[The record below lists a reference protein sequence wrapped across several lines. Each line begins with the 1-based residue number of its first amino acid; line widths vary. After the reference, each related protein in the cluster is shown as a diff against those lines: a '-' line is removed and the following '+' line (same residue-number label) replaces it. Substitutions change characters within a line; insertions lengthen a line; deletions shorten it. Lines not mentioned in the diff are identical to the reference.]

1 MSGKSLLSLNEKTA
15 KQFFI
20 KPENYCN
27 IDLPPYYNFTN
38 VLSQAEVK
46 LNQSNLESYFLPN
59 IKLKEM
65 DSLNYKIFTNKDG
78 NFAWRPLEIIHPF
91 LYVNLVNKITETQ
104 AWNEIKTRF
113 KAFKKDKHIKCCSD
127 IKINKK
133 NKKQKATNII
143 SWWKEFEQ
151 ESISMSLEYT
161 FMANTDITGC
171 YESIYTHSIAWAL
184 HGKSVA
190 KQHKG
195 DLSYIGNVIDKE
207 IQSMRYGQTNGIPQG
222 SVLMDFIAEIV
233 LGYADKELSEKLKS
247 LKINDYKILRYRDD
261 YRIFSNSEATL
272 NIILKELSGILSEL
286 NMKLNSNKTYITND
300 IVLKSIKPDKLYWL
314 NLKNNFDQEN
324 NLQKKLFILK
334 SFSDQYPNSGQLKVA
349 MTELSKLEFQ
359 KFEYEIKTNLDTICA
374 ILCAIWLKNP
384 TAYAQLATLY
394 SKIFDIINNKNKLKT
409 IMIKLLTKFKT
420 SPNNTYFE
428 IWLQRAVIKFIDI
441 SKESK
446 FKSKLAQMVYSPIK
460 IWDSTWLKPNTFTEN
475 IIDKTA
481 LQNVGKIISFEEYCL
496 FNDYDG
502 EF

>member
-1 MSGKSLLSLNEKTA
+1 MKGKSLLSLNEKAA

-46 LNQSNLESYFLPN
+46 LNQSNLASYILPN

-91 LYVNLVNKITETQ
+91 LYINLVNKITESQ

-127 IKINKK
+127 IRINNK

-207 IQSMRYGQTNGIPQG
+207 IQTMRYGQTNGIPQG

-233 LGYADKELSEKLKS
+233 LGYADKKLSEKLKS
-247 LKINDYKILRYRDD
+247 LKICDYKILRYRDD

-272 NIILKELSGILSEL
+272 NTILKELSSILTEL

-300 IVLKSIKPDKLYWL
+300 IVLKSIKPDKLCWL
-314 NLKNNFDQEN
+314 NLKNNFDQESN
-324 NLQKKLFILK
+324 
-334 SFSDQYPNSGQLKVA
+334 
-349 MTELSKLEFQ
+349 
-359 KFEYEIKTNLDTICA
+359 
-374 ILCAIWLKNP
+374 
-384 TAYAQLATLY
+384 
-394 SKIFDIINNKNKLKT
+394 
-409 IMIKLLTKFKT
+409 
-420 SPNNTYFE
+420 
-428 IWLQRAVIKFIDI
+428 
-441 SKESK
+441 
-446 FKSKLAQMVYSPIK
+446 
-460 IWDSTWLKPNTFTEN
+460 
-475 IIDKTA
+475 
-481 LQNVGKIISFEEYCL
+481 
-496 FNDYDG
+496 
-502 EF
+502 